1 MADKYLTASER
12 NKLIKMGMDIPTSGL
27 QIRKT
32 KKLEDMIINFD
43 ILEEFRNRP
52 IPKGTKLTGNKKG
65 GSVKASKYS
74 KGGGVRKSKYSL

>member
-1 MADKYLTASER
+1 
-12 NKLIKMGMDIPTSGL
+12 
-27 QIRKT
+27 
-32 KKLEDMIINFD
+32 MIINFD